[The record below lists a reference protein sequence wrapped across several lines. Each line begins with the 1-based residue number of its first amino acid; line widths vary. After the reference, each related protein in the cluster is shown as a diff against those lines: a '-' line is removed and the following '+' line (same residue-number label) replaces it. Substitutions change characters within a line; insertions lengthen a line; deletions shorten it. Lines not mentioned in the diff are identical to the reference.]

1 MRKIIWL
8 QERTIRVIQT
18 ARCLEFTIPLQER
31 LAEGRKGRIFIQR
44 SPTQIQLRI
53 FQKPA
58 AGDLT
63 KLKAPELGAFPT
75 PPPRIE

>member
-31 LAEGRKGRIFIQR
+31 VRGRIFIQR

-63 KLKAPELGAFPT
+63 KLKAPELGAFPS

>member
-18 ARCLEFTIPLQER
+18 ARCLEFTIPIQEPLR
-31 LAEGRKGRIFIQR
+31 GRICIQR

-53 FQKPA
+53 FQKPTVA
-58 AGDLT
+58 DLT
-63 KLKAPELGAFPT
+63 KMKAPEAIGAFPT
-75 PPPRIE
+75 PPPRIK